1 MYSLSKKYS
10 GFCYV
15 FQDLLKSYVKLDQ
28 LEGILQF
35 FGPKNVLLSFS
46 SELSFYPKKRRMT
59 PKQFFSFFLY
69 LTGKYDRQSLTK
81 RQAPKYY
88 IFHLGRQSKNS
99 NIRNLEKV
107 PKHYRS
113 PSQTKNFFSTLSE
126 RTLCCCCLLPKFL
139 NEGRGLVESAFFLFL
154 FFFIHFPCSYLGNM
168 FPHCQSESESDL
180 FYSDTFDKTLVLAVY
195 DYDRFSSSDQQS
207 TYSKYIRK
215 PPACLLWSFTVHA
228 PFIQSSYQD

>member
-1 MYSLSKKYS
+1 MYSLSKKYA

-113 PSQTKNFFSTLSE
+113 PSQTKTFFSTLSE

-154 FFFIHFPCSYLGNM
+154 FFFIHFPCSYLGNV
-168 FPHCQSESESDL
+168 FPHCQSDLNLIYFTATPSTRLWYWPSTITTDSPPQINRVRIQNTFESLLHASFGVSRCMPL
-180 FYSDTFDKTLVLAVY
+180 L
-195 DYDRFSSSDQQS
+195 SSPLI
-207 TYSKYIRK
+207 KI
-215 PPACLLWSFTVHA
+215 
-228 PFIQSSYQD
+228 